1 MACGRARRVSQSGP
15 LARPNSVGVA
25 RYWLRAALPRRWRA
39 WLVLGLLVGL
49 VSGGVLM
56 ALASARRADTAYERF
71 LDDTNSWDV
80 AGTIQCDNSI
90 PATSQPGDFVGEQGE
105 LVSGERR
112 TGPPS
117 PSACLDRFRALP
129 SVADLTLVNQ
139 YGAQF
144 TAVNGHEVQPTS
156 DPCYSGPG
164 LVNLAGDPSG
174 RFGTEMNRFKIVA
187 GRAADPTALHEVVV
201 SQATAQRLGLR
212 PGDALDTS
220 LVSYER
226 CQDGPATWPDPT
238 RFTVVGIGV
247 GSYEVPP
254 SSGLFINF
262 VTTTPAFVDAAGT
275 DALDAIISLVRLRSG
290 HDVAAVDAFQ
300 EEVEGAGMRLDA
312 QLVQAEYHVNLQRSI
327 SPSVQALQLIAA
339 LGTLAGVAVLG
350 QLLMRQTALETVD
363 LHVLRSLGSSR
374 RERFIVAASWAVPVA
389 IVAMVTAFVVAIV
402 GSSWEPIGVARIL
415 EPDPGW
421 SFDPLVL
428 GLGAAIVGPAVLLIA
443 AIPAYRLAGPAAH
456 AARVDGR
463 TRPSRVVAGL
473 TEASFPP
480 TAVIGA
486 RMALETGRGRSAV
499 PVRSSV
505 LAIVVGLLALTA
517 TITFGSSL
525 DRLLNTP
532 RLVGWNWDNRIGY
545 PAGFGSTGEDYLP
558 YSRTTVIDALA
569 AHPDVTAFGLG
580 TIYPPFP
587 GRSLELG
594 DGRIPVASVS
604 FDSGSGAIGPSITEG
619 RAPSTPYEIVLGP
632 VTAEVLG
639 VGIGDRIVAHG
650 QTGEWQQPDTYEDT
664 RVEMEVVGLGIL
676 PLTGGDR
683 LGTGA
688 VTTTDGLRLLGG
700 SNVELDS
707 VFLRFTPGAD
717 PATVVRELAEDLGMP
732 EVDDATLQD
741 ELTEHQLIPVLEVR
755 SVDRM
760 PLLLGVLMSLMS
772 LAVLAHVLV
781 SAVSARRGELALL
794 RAIGFDGRQVR
805 RTVAWQATTIAL
817 VALVIAVPL
826 GIVVGRGVWLVF
838 ADRLGVVPEAAVPFS
853 LVLLIP
859 AVIAAAHLIAVV
871 PARMAARGRPAMML
885 RSE

>member
-1 MACGRARRVSQSGP
+1 MRCGETRLMTQSRAA
-15 LARPNSVGVA
+15 ARPQSVGVA
-25 RYWLRAALPRRWRA
+25 RYWLRGALRRRWRA
-39 WLVLGLLVGL
+39 WLVLGLLVGFL
-49 VSGGVLM
+49 SGGVLM

-71 LDDTNSWDV
+71 LEDTNSWDV
-80 AGTIQCDNSI
+80 AGILQCDQSTT
-90 PATSQPGDFVGEQGE
+90 PSAPSDFVGDHGE
-105 LVSGERR
+105 LVAGELR

-144 TAVNGHEVQPTS
+144 APVNGRTVQPTTDS
-156 DPCYSGPG
+156 CYSGPG
-164 LVNLAGDPSG
+164 VVTFAGDASG
-174 RFGTEMNRFKIVA
+174 RFGTEMNRFKIVE
-187 GRAADPTALHEVVV
+187 GRSADPTAMHEVVV
-201 SQATAQRLGLR
+201 SQAAAQRLGLR

-220 LVSYER
+220 VVSYER
-226 CQDGPATWPDPT
+226 CLDGPATWPDPT

-254 SSGLFINF
+254 SSGFFLNF
-262 VTTTPAFVDAAGT
+262 VTATPAFVDAAGT
-275 DALDAIISLVRLRSG
+275 DALDAIMALVRLRSG
-290 HDVAAVDAFQ
+290 HDAEAVAAFQ
-300 EEVEGAGMRLDA
+300 AEVEGSGLRLEA
-312 QLVQAEYHVNLQRSI
+312 QLVQADYHADLQRSI
-327 SPSVQALQLIAA
+327 SPSVQALQIIAA
-339 LGTLAGVAVLG
+339 LATLAGLAVLG

-389 IVAMVTAFVVAIV
+389 LVAMVTAFVVAVV
-402 GSSWEPIGVARIL
+402 GSSWEPIGVAGIL

-421 SFDPLVL
+421 SFDARVH
-428 GLGAAIVGPAVLLIA
+428 GLGAAVVGPAVLLIA
-443 AIPAYRLAGPAAH
+443 AIPAYRLAGPAAR

-505 LAIVVGLLALTA
+505 LAIVVGVLALTA

-545 PAGFGSTGEDYLP
+545 PADFGPTGEDYLP
-558 YSRTTVIDALA
+558 MSRTKVIDALA

-594 DGRIPVASVS
+594 DGHVPVASVS

-619 RAPSTPYEIVLGP
+619 RAPATPYEIVLGP
-632 VTAEVLG
+632 VTADLLG
-639 VGIGDRIVAHG
+639 VTVGDRIVAHG
-650 QTGEWQQPDTYEDT
+650 QTGEWEQPDTYEDT
-664 RVEMEVVGLGIL
+664 RVEMEVVGLAIL
-676 PLTGGDR
+676 PLAGGDR
-683 LGTGA
+683 LGTGV

-717 PATVVRELAEDLGMP
+717 PATVVRELGADLGLP
-732 EVDDATLQD
+732 PVNDATLNE
-741 ELTEHQLIPVLEVR
+741 ELSELESIPVLEVR

-781 SAVSARRGELALL
+781 SAVSARRGEFALL

-805 RTVAWQATTIAL
+805 RAVAWQAATIAV

-826 GIVVGRGVWLVF
+826 GIVVGRSVWLVF
-838 ADRLGVVPEAAVPFS
+838 AERLGVVPEAAVPFS
-853 LVLLIP
+853 LVVLVP
-859 AVIAAAHLIAVV
+859 FVIAAAHLISVV
-871 PARMAARGRPAMML
+871 PARMAARGRPAAVL
-885 RSE
+885 RAE